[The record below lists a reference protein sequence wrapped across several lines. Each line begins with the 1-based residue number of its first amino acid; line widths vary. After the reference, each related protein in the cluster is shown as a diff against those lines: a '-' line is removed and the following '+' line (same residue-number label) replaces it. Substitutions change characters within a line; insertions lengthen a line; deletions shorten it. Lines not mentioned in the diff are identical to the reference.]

1 MPLGLPSLLNMV
13 WALLELIFFIAPI
26 SSLFLDQ
33 DLAMSELHSPNS
45 GLGLLVLQLV

>member
-13 WALLELIFFIAPI
+13 WALLELIFIAPI